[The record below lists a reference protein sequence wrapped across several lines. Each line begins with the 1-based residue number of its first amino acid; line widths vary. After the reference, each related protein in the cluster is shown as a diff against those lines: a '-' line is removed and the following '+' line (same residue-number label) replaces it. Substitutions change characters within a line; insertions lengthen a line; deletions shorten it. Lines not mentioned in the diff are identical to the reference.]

1 MEQPTDDV
9 EEAHGSEELEC
20 KICYCPYSLGC
31 RRPKLLKCHHR
42 LCAKCLAKLLELGDW
57 PPCVVVCPFCRYV
70 TNLPDDAS
78 GSIPDDGGLVE
89 ALCGQ
94 KKLMDRSTKLV
105 LSPQRLGLL
114 ADSFL
119 SSSSSS
125 SNCLFITIM
134 ETAQDPVGSQLDC
147 NSTTPAER
155 VNRSSSL
162 DSMAHRWTVS
172 TCTTRLCQLLAQ
184 ALVWLLGFVYLSS
197 LPLGVYLLIM
207 QKISLGM
214 FLASLVPATLVAI
227 MAYAF
232 CCCICHELR
241 DCMSS

>member
-1 MEQPTDDV
+1 MMGQTTDDV

-42 LCAKCLAKLLELGDW
+42 LCAKCLAKLLDLGDW
-57 PPCVVVCPFCRYV
+57 PPCAVVCPFCRYV

-78 GSIPDDGGLVE
+78 GGIPDDGGLVE
-89 ALCGQ
+89 ALCSQ
-94 KKLMDRSTKLV
+94 NYLMDRSTNLL
-105 LSPQRLGLL
+105 LSPQRLGSL

-119 SSSSSS
+119 SSSSS
-125 SNCLFITIM
+125 NCLFVTIM

-147 NSTTPAER
+147 NPTTPAEW

-162 DSMAHRWTVS
+162 DSMVQRWTVW
-172 TCTTRLCQLLAQ
+172 TCTTSLCQLLAQ

-207 QKISLGM
+207 QKTPMGM
-214 FLASLVPATLVAI
+214 FLVSLVPATLVAI
-227 MAYAF
+227 MVYAF
-232 CCCICHELR
+232 CRCICHELR